1 MLAKL
6 LAMLSAAKGATIAV
20 VVVAGAA
27 TVTLGATTP
36 EVQDAVRQV
45 ATTVGLSTE
54 NDSDKDCN
62 GQPVVVAQRNA
73 ADKLVRASYQDHR
86 QLLQDLRQGA
96 SKDLDNQQVGE
107 VIKKYDD
114 QLRDTVNKAINQ
126 VAGLTLGREGQTTG
140 ASGPTGSTGATGA
153 TGTTGSTGACG
164 PTGATGATGATGTTG
179 TTGSTGASDEHGR
192 VEVANRTTLNA
203 ELQAIVD
210 KAKTDMDEAVTHAT
224 ADLALLT
231 PSEHGKPADK
241 GKPEDKGK

>member
-54 NDSDKDCN
+54 NDSDKDCK

-73 ADKLVRASYQDHR
+73 ADKLIRASYQDHK
-86 QLLQDLRQGA
+86 QLLQILRQGA
-96 SKDLDNQQVGE
+96 SKDLDNQQVND

-114 QLRDTVNKAINQ
+114 QLRDTVNKAVNK

-153 TGTTGSTGACG
+153 TGTTGTTGSTGACG

-179 TTGSTGASDEHGR
+179 TT
-192 VEVANRTTLNA
+192 
-203 ELQAIVD
+203 
-210 KAKTDMDEAVTHAT
+210 
-224 ADLALLT
+224 
-231 PSEHGKPADK
+231 
-241 GKPEDKGK
+241 